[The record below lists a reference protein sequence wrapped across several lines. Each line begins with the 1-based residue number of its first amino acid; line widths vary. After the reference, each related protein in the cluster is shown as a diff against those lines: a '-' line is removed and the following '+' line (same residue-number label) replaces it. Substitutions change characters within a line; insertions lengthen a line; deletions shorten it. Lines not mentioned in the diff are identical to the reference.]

1 MHTQPEVVARH
12 TTEYNIKAVRFSE
25 FEEDQVVTCGR
36 DSVRVYRLKDQQL
49 RGVSVRLGPPDRKV
63 RICVS
68 VLELCWNWHAQW
80 SACAPA

>member
-1 MHTQPEVVARH
+1 MFLTICSVSKSTTPCPFLRAHTQPEVVARH

-25 FEEDQVVTCGR
+25 FDEDQVVTCGR

-63 RICVS
+63 RV
-68 VLELCWNWHAQW
+68 
-80 SACAPA
+80 